1 MKGKLPEQDGIGKL
15 STVLQLI
22 CFLVLF
28 LGIYLPL
35 RQVVHAVILRILIL
49 IVDYAVVS
57 MITFTV
63 IRPAAQK
70 LEAKLRKKK

>member
-1 MKGKLPEQDGIGKL
+1 MKLKLPEQDGISKL

-49 IVDYAVVS
+49 LVDYFIVG

-63 IRPAAQK
+63 IRPIALK
-70 LEAKLRKKK
+70 LEAMLRKKK